1 MIKNRFLWKLC
12 LSFTGVVLVT
22 ALVIGFL
29 IHAQRKESLFD
40 TIHNNLREKTAYLVP
55 LATRFI
61 KNPSEANRSALEQ
74 VRRGSDTRVTII
86 LENGKVVFDSEQ
98 PAESLGNHSDRP
110 EIIAALK
117 TGDGMAERHSDSV
130 NYSMLYYAKRMPLD
144 DGGTGIVRASIPL
157 TAVTEELQKLSRTLV
172 FGGLFGVLLS
182 LALGF
187 YVAHRITSPIRQMTL
202 VAEAMREGDYSM
214 HLRNLPHD
222 EIGLL
227 GDTFNKL
234 GTEITERITTL
245 SKEKAQFRA
254 MLTSMIEGVIAVNEE
269 DEILFCNDA
278 ARKLM
283 AAPDLGKAGK
293 RIWEFTQLL
302 KIREVVETVRA
313 QGETVKREVA
323 FLESSERKVLD
334 VQATPFSG
342 GGTVG
347 VAVVFHDISELRR
360 LERIRQDFV
369 ANASHELKTPLTAIK
384 GYVETLIGGAIH
396 DEKNNVRFLQ
406 KINAQADQLSA
417 QVQDLLHLARIESGE
432 SKLDFSEIQLDTFM
446 NEAIQLHQAPI
457 RSKRLKLREDFGNFP
472 VRVKADRKALAQ
484 ITHNLIDN
492 AIKYTPEAG
501 NLTLRVR
508 QGSGYGE
515 VEVEDSGIGIPQKD
529 QSRIFERF
537 YRVDKARSREAGGT
551 GLGLSIVKHLVQ
563 AMEGEI
569 HVESRLHSGSRF
581 TVRLPLSS

>member
-1 MIKNRFLWKLC
+1 
-12 LSFTGVVLVT
+12 
-22 ALVIGFL
+22 
-29 IHAQRKESLFD
+29 
-40 TIHNNLREKTAYLVP
+40 
-55 LATRFI
+55 
-61 KNPSEANRSALEQ
+61 
-74 VRRGSDTRVTII
+74 
-86 LENGKVVFDSEQ
+86 
-98 PAESLGNHSDRP
+98 
-110 EIIAALK
+110 
-117 TGDGMAERHSDSV
+117 
-130 NYSMLYYAKRMPLD
+130 
-144 DGGTGIVRASIPL
+144 
-157 TAVTEELQKLSRTLV
+157 
-172 FGGLFGVLLS
+172 
-182 LALGF
+182 
-187 YVAHRITSPIRQMTL
+187 
-202 VAEAMREGDYSM
+202 
-214 HLRNLPHD
+214 
-222 EIGLL
+222 
-227 GDTFNKL
+227 
-234 GTEITERITTL
+234 
-245 SKEKAQFRA
+245 
-254 MLTSMIEGVIAVNEE
+254 
-269 DEILFCNDA
+269 
-278 ARKLM
+278 
-283 AAPDLGKAGK
+283 
-293 RIWEFTQLL
+293 
-302 KIREVVETVRA
+302 
-313 QGETVKREVA
+313 
-323 FLESSERKVLD
+323 
-334 VQATPFSG
+334 
-342 GGTVG
+342 
-347 VAVVFHDISELRR
+347 LRR